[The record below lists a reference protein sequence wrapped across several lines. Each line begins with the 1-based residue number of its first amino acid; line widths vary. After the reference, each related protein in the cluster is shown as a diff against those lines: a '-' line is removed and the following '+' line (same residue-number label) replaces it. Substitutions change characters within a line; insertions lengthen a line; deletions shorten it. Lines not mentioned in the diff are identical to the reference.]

1 MTHSELFMDP
11 SLARAARAL
20 CLVSTKVV
28 ARRSGLDE
36 QRIREYERGV
46 GALDAAEVQALTDAL
61 TYFGAR
67 FIPESDRGGVGVRR
81 KFTRT
86 KVRMIETW
94 EGEGGPVGEDDV

>member
-1 MTHSELFMDP
+1 MPQRELFMDP

-20 CLVSTKVV
+20 CLVSTKLV
-28 ARRSGLDE
+28 ALRSGLDE

-86 KVRMIETW
+86 KVEMIDTW
-94 EGEGGPVGEDDV
+94 EAEGGPVGEDDV

>member
-1 MTHSELFMDP
+1 MDP

-28 ARRSGLDE
+28 ALRSGLEE

-46 GALDAAEVQALTDAL
+46 GALDAAEVQALADAL
-61 TYFGAR
+61 AYFGAR

-86 KVRMIETW
+86 KVEMIDAW
-94 EGEGGPVGEDDV
+94 EAEGGPVGEDDV